1 MVQKSYRGGEGRNT
15 SPNTADRPG
24 PDRPKQPAR
33 PSQGIARTPRGEE
46 QPIDKR
52 RAQQVHKG
60 PREPSDGEKA
70 QREAA
75 RQQPPWPGEPAGH
88 E

>member
-1 MVQKSYRGGEGRNT
+1 MVQKSYRGGEVRNP
-15 SPNTADRPG
+15 SPSAADRPG
-24 PDRPKQPAR
+24 PDRP
-33 PSQGIARTPRGEE
+33 SQGIERTQRGED
-46 QPIDKR
+46 QPTDKE